1 MVELVTFITS
11 QVIFEQCNICL
22 RAMDFDLLIFFH
34 LLNLSFLAVVGVFHH
49 LASRFGGNEPEL
61 KQRVAE

>member
-11 QVIFEQCNICL
+11 QVIFVQCNICL
-22 RAMDFDLLIFFH
+22 CAMEFDLLIFFD
-34 LLNLSFLAVVGVFHH
+34 LLNWSFLAVVRVSHH
-49 LASRFGGNEPEL
+49 SASRFGGNEPEL